1 MDLTGPWQSAARGA
15 NLLDATDGSVQPTVF
30 ARMSALAAQLG
41 AMNLGQGFP
50 DTNPP
55 EVVAEVAVT
64 AIRAGVNQYPP
75 GPGMPGL
82 REAICAHQERHYGLT
97 WDPASEVL
105 VTTGATEAIAASVLA
120 LVGPG
125 DEVLTLEPFYD
136 SYAATI
142 ALAGGVHRTVP
153 LTSEIG
159 ADGDLHLGVEPAAV
173 RAAITDRTRV
183 ILLNTP
189 HNPTG
194 IVLGREVLR
203 AVVAGAVEHDAI
215 IVSDEVYE
223 HLTFDVPHVPI
234 ATLPGAR
241 IAVKQWLTYASG
253 APFQPAVAAGLGM
266 SAEELRPIAEDLRA
280 RRDLLL
286 PVLREVGFRV
296 SVPDAGY
303 FVVADAEPLGESDAK
318 ALSDRLAREAGVVAI
333 PVSAFHRPESTDGRS
348 RLRFAFCKDDVTL
361 ETAAER
367 LRVWASRR

>member
-1 MDLTGPWQSAARGA
+1 
-15 NLLDATDGSVQPTVF
+15 
-30 ARMSALAAQLG
+30 
-41 AMNLGQGFP
+41 
-50 DTNPP
+50 
-55 EVVAEVAVT
+55 
-64 AIRAGVNQYPP
+64 
-75 GPGMPGL
+75 
-82 REAICAHQERHYGLT
+82 
-97 WDPASEVL
+97 
-105 VTTGATEAIAASVLA
+105 
-120 LVGPG
+120 
-125 DEVLTLEPFYD
+125 
-136 SYAATI
+136 
-142 ALAGGVHRTVP
+142 
-153 LTSEIG
+153 
-159 ADGDLHLGVEPAAV
+159 V

-203 AVVAGAVEHDAI
+203 AVVAGAVEQDAI

-241 IAVKQWLTYASG
+241 DRTITIGSAGKTFSVTGWKIGWVTASADLVTAVIAVKQWLTYASG